1 MLKKHC
7 RMVLSTNALINPAIY
22 LTIFS
27 GVVFSLLIKPTQTFL
42 WEWQRHHWMQW
53 LFVPCHAT
61 TLSHFKCRRSSWKS
75 SLWVTHCD
83 IFPSSFFAV
92 LFIGFFS
99 LCLNSW
105 SKLQISRN
113 MGIWIG
119 LFRWC
124 EFKQSGIKVTFIL
137 LRHSSVFNTEAS
149 NGKNETKQR
158 KTGWKIM
165 LTTDRTIWIT
175 NNNYVTR
182 MIWDSL
188 NTESHKEMQ
197 NMMQKTTQKYLMI
210 WTKLL

>member
-1 MLKKHC
+1 MKIIT
-7 RMVLSTNALINPAIY
+7 LSHTLWHFSIFIFCCTIY
-22 LTIFS
+22 W
-27 GVVFSLLIKPTQTFL
+27 VFSL
-42 WEWQRHHWMQW
+42 R
-53 LFVPCHAT
+53 
-61 TLSHFKCRRSSWKS
+61 
-75 SLWVTHCD
+75 
-83 IFPSSFFAV
+83 
-92 LFIGFFS
+92 
-99 LCLNSW
+99 LNCW

-113 MGIWIG
+113 MGIWNG

-124 EFKQSGIKVTFIL
+124 EFKKSGIKVTFIL

-165 LTTDRTIWIT
+165 LSTDRTIWIA

-188 NTESHKEMQ
+188 NTESHKAMQ